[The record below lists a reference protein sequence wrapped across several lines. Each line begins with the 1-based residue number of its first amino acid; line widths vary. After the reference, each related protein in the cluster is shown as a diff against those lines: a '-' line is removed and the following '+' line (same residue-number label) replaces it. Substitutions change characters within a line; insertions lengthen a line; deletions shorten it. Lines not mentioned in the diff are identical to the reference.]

1 MSEVARSFGRRLSS
15 LRKMEGLTQA
25 RLAALLEVT
34 PEYVSNLERGSSTP
48 SFELLGRLAGVLRT
62 EIANLF
68 LFGPEATDPT
78 SPDWTRYL
86 TAAGSWI
93 YDVVTDDLWWSQSIY
108 RLLGLRYKEDM
119 PTTERYRD
127 FVHPD
132 DINRVEAEWHQLLE
146 TGKPSLS
153 EGRLVRADGTVR
165 NVISYI
171 ETEVDEAGKPRRA
184 IGEVVDITDQ
194 KRLERSLRTRH
205 QALEER
211 IREQADGLDRTVL
224 QLRTL
229 VQEKDTMLRRL
240 DESES
245 RFRSLVENMNE
256 VFWINDRTTN
266 KLFYM
271 SPSFERVFGT
281 SVEVLRND
289 VRNFVSLVHPED
301 RESAI
306 AAFYRARE
314 QGGEYED
321 YYRILRPDGETRWIH
336 SRGRAFADNP
346 RLFAGMAEDV
356 TELKRPNGPA
366 FFQLPPRR
374 SRTSEGSM

>member
-1 MSEVARSFGRRLSS
+1 
-15 LRKMEGLTQA
+15 MEGLTQA

-68 LFGPEATDPT
+68 LFAPDAPDASVLEEPETAP
-78 SPDWTRYL
+78 PDWTRYL
-86 TAAGSWI
+86 TAAGSWV
-93 YDVVTDDLWWSQSIY
+93 YDVVNDDLWWSPSIY

-132 DINRVEAEWHQLLE
+132 DVDRVEEEWRRVLE
-146 TGKPSLS
+146 TGKPSRD
-153 EGRLVRADGTVR
+153 EGRIVRSDGTLR
-165 NVISYI
+165 HLVIYM
-171 ETEVDEAGKPRRA
+171 ETEVDQAGKPLRV
-184 IGEVVDITDQ
+184 IGQVVDITEQ
-194 KRLERSLRTRH
+194 KRLESSLSARH
-205 QALEER
+205 HSLEER
-211 IREQADGLDRTVL
+211 VREQAQGLDRTVL
-224 QLRTL
+224 RLKA
-229 VQEKDTMLRRL
+229 VIQEKETMLRRL

-266 KLFYM
+266 KLLYM
-271 SPSFERVFGT
+271 SPAFERVYGS

-306 AAFYRARE
+306 AAFHHARE
-314 QGGEYED
+314 RGGHYED
-321 YYRILRPDGETRWIH
+321 YYRILSPDGEVRWIH
-336 SRGRAFADNP
+336 SRGRPFADNP

-356 TELKRPNGPA
+356 TELKTPQG
-366 FFQLPPRR
+366 LD
-374 SRTSEGSM
+374 